1 MKNTLFNLFISLLCL
16 SPLAGY
22 SQTST
27 PSDCGVPS
35 GGITLST
42 VEAQPGE
49 TIDYWIESK
58 NIPKTYQPS
67 PIFTGLPAGSY
78 NYGFRRSSASSMTEF
93 FGGTLVVTNIPIPPP
108 TGPLVQKFCA
118 ANNPTMASL
127 VTNEPGVIWYDAPT
141 GGRVIPQTTM
151 LPVELSEDYDYIV
164 ALFWGALRVG
174 TCESTTRF
182 QVEVNIG
189 VPKTPVGAAV
199 QVFCKASKATIASLV
214 TNEHDVIWYDAAV
227 DGNVITSSTP
237 LENNKIYYGSSK
249 FGTCE
254 SSKRLA
260 VTVSLS
266 DPQTPTGNATQE
278 FCKSANAT
286 VASLVTNETGVTWYD
301 AVTAGN
307 KLASTTIL
315 TNGTVYYGSLKVGT
329 CESPTRLTVTVTISD
344 PQTPIGAVNQEFC
357 KSANATVASLATNE
371 SGVTWYD
378 AATAG
383 NVVSSTTALVN
394 GRTYYGSLKV
404 GTCESPTR
412 LTVTV
417 TISDPQT
424 PIGAV
429 NQEFCKSANATV
441 ASLAT
446 NESGVTWYDAATAGN
461 VVSSTTALV
470 NGRTYYGSLKVGTC
484 ESPTRL
490 AVTVTISDPQTPT
503 GDATQEFLKAAN
515 STVADLKTNE
525 PDVVWYDASVD
536 GKLIDSKTVL
546 TDGSIYYGALKVSTC
561 ESPAR
566 LAVTVSM
573 KTLGTPDFEFS
584 NYFTLYP
591 NPVSDVLTIKT
602 KQDAEIQS
610 LEVYDIL
617 GQLVIAV
624 PNAKAVS
631 TVDVSRLTTGSYFIK
646 VKSNKGSSGV
656 KFIKK

>member
-127 VTNEPGVIWYDAPT
+127 VTNEPGVIWYNAPT

-151 LPVELSEDYDYIV
+151 LPVELSEDYDSIV

-214 TNEHDVIWYDAAV
+214 TNEYDVIWYDAAV

-266 DPQTPTGNATQE
+266 DPQTPTGA
-278 FCKSANAT
+278 
-286 VASLVTNETGVTWYD
+286 
-301 AVTAGN
+301 
-307 KLASTTIL
+307 
-315 TNGTVYYGSLKVGT
+315 
-329 CESPTRLTVTVTISD
+329 
-344 PQTPIGAVNQEFC
+344 
-357 KSANATVASLATNE
+357 
-371 SGVTWYD
+371 
-378 AATAG
+378 
-383 NVVSSTTALVN
+383 
-394 GRTYYGSLKV
+394 
-404 GTCESPTR
+404 
-412 LTVTV
+412 
-417 TISDPQT
+417 
-424 PIGAV
+424 
-429 NQEFCKSANATV
+429 
-441 ASLAT
+441 
-446 NESGVTWYDAATAGN
+446 
-461 VVSSTTALV
+461 
-470 NGRTYYGSLKVGTC
+470 
-484 ESPTRL
+484 
-490 AVTVTISDPQTPT
+490 
-503 GDATQEFLKAAN
+503 ATQEFLKAAN

-525 PDVVWYDASVD
+525 SDVVWYDASVD
-536 GKLIDSKTVL
+536 GKLIDYKTVL